1 MKKSSIFKILTLFLT
16 FIIFSCCSG
25 CFITCLKFVEYNNE
39 KELQELLEIE
49 RQRKEQADALIPEVE
64 GYTFE
69 ALPEVAFANQEDWES
84 QGFLKGS
91 NFFEKLNPFKTE
103 SEFTTLEDGARKITI
118 SLINRI
124 EGKEELT
131 PLGYIII
138 TPEQEEKY
146 GSLFPDFGSYH
157 FGIYDEQPVF
167 FRYMKIL
174 SNGWSYEGGGVH
186 ALFLVDFENHT
197 LYYAGYSKGWIEAE
211 LNDNRLYN
219 FNRICFKLT
228 KK

>member
-1 MKKSSIFKILTLFLT
+1 MKKSTVFKILTLFLT
-16 FIIFSCCSG
+16 VVIFSCCSG
-25 CFITCLKFVEYNNE
+25 CFLSFVAYTNE

-84 QGFLKGS
+84 QGFLKGL
-91 NFFEKLNPFKTE
+91 NFFEKLKPFETK

-118 SLINRI
+118 SSVNRI

-146 GSLFPDFGSYH
+146 GSLFPDFGTYH

-167 FRYMKIL
+167 FRFMKVL
-174 SNGWSYEGGGVH
+174 TKGWGYEGGGVY

-219 FNRICFKLT
+219 FHHMCFKLT
-228 KK
+228 KN

>member
-16 FIIFSCCSG
+16 FVIFSCCSG
-25 CFITCLKFVEYNNE
+25 CFLSFVAYTNE

-91 NFFEKLNPFKTE
+91 NFFEKYQADEYILDVIEYEDGSKKFTIRNLYDSNDLNE
-103 SEFTTLEDGARKITI
+103 SEKYVIT
-118 SLINRI
+118 S
-124 EGKEELT
+124 
-131 PLGYIII
+131 
-138 TPEQEEKY
+138 PEQEQKY
-146 GSLFPDFGSYH
+146 GSNFPIFTAYNYIVCNGESFILRWMETVWAGTQREGS
-157 FGIYDEQPVF
+157 GTC
-167 FRYMKIL
+167 
-174 SNGWSYEGGGVH
+174 

-228 KK
+228 KN